1 MGGGGGLP
9 HNVSAEQFLG
19 HSSACIHHKQK
30 EERKKSRSLRASPR
44 QKQRRRIPAPS
55 CFYDRPRL
63 RKNSPALERE
73 REKKVKSLH
82 AQLNGGVN
90 SSREKLDSTD
100 RSSAGFRGCQRERR
114 RGPRKGEL
122 DYLKL
127 QLCSRAAL
135 PPSVTSERPSVL
147 AERKKEKKKDFH
159 HENKMFFGGFF

>member
-1 MGGGGGLP
+1 M
-9 HNVSAEQFLG
+9 
-19 HSSACIHHKQK
+19 
-30 EERKKSRSLRASPR
+30 
-44 QKQRRRIPAPS
+44 
-55 CFYDRPRL
+55 
-63 RKNSPALERE
+63 
-73 REKKVKSLH
+73 KSLH

-147 AERKKEKKKDFH
+147 AERRKDRKKKREKTFIM
-159 HENKMFFGGFF
+159 KTKCSLGVFFDDGAQKSFLRCKAV

>member
-1 MGGGGGLP
+1 M
-9 HNVSAEQFLG
+9 
-19 HSSACIHHKQK
+19 
-30 EERKKSRSLRASPR
+30 
-44 QKQRRRIPAPS
+44 
-55 CFYDRPRL
+55 
-63 RKNSPALERE
+63 
-73 REKKVKSLH
+73 KSLH

-147 AERKKEKKKDFH
+147 AERQKEKKKDFH
-159 HENKMFFGGFF
+159 HENKMFFRVFFDDGAQKSFLRCKAV